1 MSFLDYLK
9 DKRYF
14 FCFYFLIIAFV
25 TLMMFL
31 SQEKGEWTNII
42 YTNVSCLLF
51 LVLYIVIGYLYRRK
65 FYNALKQNCETD
77 QMELLVMPDPQNN
90 AQKISLELLDQ
101 LHKDYNRQLQR
112 LYDEKRDQQEFIL
125 SWIHEIKLPIA
136 ASRLLIE
143 NSDDLAKDV
152 LVDWFEDELDKIDD
166 DVEQALYYSRIDS
179 FSKDYFIT
187 EIEVNSVV
195 KKSIK
200 KYAKPFINKHIEFQ
214 MDEQILSVHSDS
226 KWLGFVIDQIIV
238 NALKYTNEGGMIAV
252 SFEEDQQERRLLIED
267 DGMGIKPEDLQ
278 RVFEKGFTGSI
289 GRNHT
294 KSTGM
299 GLYLAEQ
306 LANKLGHSLSIDS
319 VEGQYTKLIIHFPKI
334 RNYYHF
340 P

>member
-14 FCFYFLIIAFV
+14 FCFYLLIMAFV
-25 TLMMFL
+25 TLMMYL
-31 SQEKGEWTNII
+31 SQQKGEWTNII

-51 LVLYIVIGYLYRRK
+51 LVLYIVIGYFYRRK
-65 FYNALKQNCETD
+65 FYTGMKQNYETD
-77 QMELLVMPDPQNN
+77 QMELLLIPDPQNN
-90 AQKISLELLDQ
+90 TQKMFLDLLDQ
-101 LHKDYNRQLQR
+101 LHKDYYRQLQG

-143 NSDDLAKDV
+143 NSDDMAKYA
-152 LVDWFEDELDKIDD
+152 LVDRFEDELDKIDD

-195 KKSIK
+195 KNSIK
-200 KYAKPFINKHIEFQ
+200 KYAKPFINKNIEFQ
-214 MDEQILSVHSDS
+214 MDEQPLCVHSDS

-238 NALKYTNEGGMIAV
+238 NALKYTEEGGMISV
-252 SFEEDQQERRLLIED
+252 SFEEDQQEKRLSIED
-267 DGMGIKPEDLQ
+267 NGMGIKTEDLH
-278 RVFEKGFTGSI
+278 RVFEKGFTGTT
-289 GRNHT
+289 GRDHT

-306 LANKLGHSLSIDS
+306 LAKKLGHSLSIDS
-319 VEGQYTKLIIHFPKI
+319 EEGQFTKLIIHFPKI